1 MLLIQIILKFIT
13 CITVVKY
20 FSTEFVSLDKILGQQ
35 HKECSALL
43 GLSEQVPEAANEGL
57 AVNHSLTC
65 SSWSP
70 VIECIIS
77 HISGLAL
84 VILKYKSN

>member
-43 GLSEQVPEAANEGL
+43 GLSEAANEGL

-77 HISGLAL
+77 QIFQGWR
-84 VILKYKSN
+84 